1 MVYFHSIDVVLRR
14 TASVRQAWSSR
25 CHLPK
30 IMFIPKKGRNA
41 RDTSSKC
48 YDYVLFKRMIAV
60 KAIVYKR
67 HKIMFRKYEKYCE
80 EASLPKYWQD
90 ADSDEDQT
98 NLESAEATN
107 EVVDDE
113 GF

>member
-1 MVYFHSIDVVLRR
+1 
-14 TASVRQAWSSR
+14 
-25 CHLPK
+25 
-30 IMFIPKKGRNA
+30 
-41 RDTSSKC
+41 
-48 YDYVLFKRMIAV
+48 
-60 KAIVYKR
+60 
-67 HKIMFRKYEKYCE
+67 MFRKYEKYCE

-98 NLESAEATN
+98 NLESAEETN